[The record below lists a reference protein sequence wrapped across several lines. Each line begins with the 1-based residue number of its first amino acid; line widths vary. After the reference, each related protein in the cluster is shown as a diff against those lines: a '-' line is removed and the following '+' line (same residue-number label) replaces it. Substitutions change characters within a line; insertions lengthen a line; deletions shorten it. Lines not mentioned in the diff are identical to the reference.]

1 MKITMWITASE
12 LESFLKRI
20 KNLEILQKDDK
31 GFYILYKV
39 NIDINGGSDLYDV
52 FQAGMDYARYN

>member
-1 MKITMWITASE
+1 MKITMWITSGE
-12 LESFLKRI
+12 LESFIKRI

>member
-1 MKITMWITASE
+1 MKITMWITAGE
-12 LESFLKRI
+12 LESFIKRI

-52 FQAGMDYARYN
+52 FQAGMDYGRNN